1 MGIYAPHCVNK
12 IYADAECVRISPQ
25 VRKAPL
31 SSLPNFSV
39 RWLQGSSMFSGCQVF
54 QCLGFQYQ
62 AGHLYWEGELVSP
75 KTDSLV
81 YDLGFELISLP
92 SKKKKKKTFFLTFH
106 TLVHT
111 LHLFCEGRACK
122 PAPQRD
128 SDTLSSKR

>member
-12 IYADAECVRISPQ
+12 TYADAECVRRISPQ

-92 SKKKKKKTFFLTFH
+92 SKKKNKTFFLTFH